1 MLEIVP
7 MQARDREKEICSRT
21 AGADERSRVLAMTD
35 GADELGYV
43 VVSLKEDVLYIHGF
57 SVNGRTD
64 FSGEKPGMEEVFILD
79 TLMRS
84 AASYG
89 ENNGANHIKTT
100 FPDFHSFFKL
110 RKFDVTETCAETPMS
125 TIVHYE

>member
-1 MLEIVP
+1 
-7 MQARDREKEICSRT
+7 MQAKDREKEICSRT
-21 AGADERSRVLAMTD
+21 AGADEHSRVLAMTD
-35 GADELGYV
+35 GAEELGYV

-57 SVNGRTD
+57 CVNGRTD

-100 FPDFHSFFKL
+100 FSDFHSFFKL

>member
-1 MLEIVP
+1 MLEIIP
-7 MQARDREKEICSRT
+7 MQAKDREKEICSRT
-21 AGADERSRVLAMTD
+21 AGADADSRVLVMTD
-35 GADELGYV
+35 GAEELGYV
-43 VVSLKEDVLYIHGF
+43 VVSLREAVLYIHEF
-57 SVNGRTD
+57 NVNGRTD
-64 FSGEKPGMEEVFILD
+64 FSAEKPGMEEIFILD

-84 AASYG
+84 AASFG

-100 FPDFHSFFKL
+100 FPDFHNFFKL